1 MVSSR
6 TDARAAAGPCL
17 RALLDTQE
25 LREVAGN
32 TPILLDEPDVCWWLE
47 DGRIELFMVE
57 TGEGGPQGVRR
68 HFASVGP
75 GTLLFGA
82 RNDDDWPRRLALL
95 AVPHVNTHVRRM
107 PLPSI
112 RSVGETAPH
121 ELAQPVDQWISTLS
135 SGLAKWVAA
144 SPFIHHAAE
153 AGATIRVQANQRVG
167 AAQRV
172 VWLEFPRNTALFL
185 DIQDMPPGIGSCP
198 VPLSPDSWV
207 QSGEPLE
214 LTACDTPQMLENGRL
229 WSGLDTLH
237 QLLLPTAQTN
247 LMLVDVDEHNRIR
260 QRAESA
266 RRDWH
271 SGLGAMHEVLAGRRA
286 GAPRANTSLPPLAQ
300 ALQIV
305 GHAEGFDIRL
315 PARNAPGS
323 GTMLANLSALLHAS
337 GLRSRKVVLEPGWE
351 RFDTQ
356 AMLGFARDDGRP
368 LAILP
373 DAARGVR
380 VVDPVKQTTLHGA
393 NALAVLDDHAWVIT
407 AALPFTALDWKAL
420 PIFTFRRGWR
430 ELLVL
435 LLTGICGGVLG
446 MAVPIA
452 SSYLIDTVIPGHDTD
467 LLTQLGVILVVLGM
481 ASFIMSYV
489 GGLAFSRFQ
498 ARTTPALQAAIVDR
512 LLRLPVG
519 FFRRF
524 SAGDLALRAN
534 AVTQVD
540 QLLSG
545 SVAQAL
551 LGSIFAVFSF
561 GQLLYYDWRLGL
573 VAVALIAAYT
583 ALFLTFIWLQ
593 LRQER
598 QVAHVDGLLQS
609 LMLQLVTGIAKI
621 RLSASEDRAFSRWA
635 NLFARCQNLHARSAR
650 YANLQ
655 ALLNTLFGLLPIAV
669 FFFVLGYFREP
680 DKLNMFAIGGLAAFL
695 AAFNRFHQSVTQM
708 TQTVVGLLAARP
720 MLERAMPILTATP
733 EISEDRED
741 PGVLSG
747 AVEFS
752 LVSFRY
758 SPEGPLILDEVSLSA
773 RAGEFVAIVGP
784 SGCGKSTLLRLL
796 LGFETPE
803 KGQVLLDGKDM
814 SELDILA
821 VRRQMGV
828 VLQNSRPLAGSLYEN
843 IVGTTDRGLADAWEA
858 ARMAGLAEDIQ
869 RMPMGMHTMITESGS
884 LSGGQIQRLMIAR
897 AIVGR
902 PRILVLDE
910 ATSALDNRVQ
920 AMITESL
927 DRLSVTRIV
936 VAHRLSTVVK
946 ANRIYVMDAGRV
958 VEQGTFEELMQKNG
972 AFARLAAAQLV

>member
-1 MVSSR
+1 MDSSR
-6 TDARAAAGPCL
+6 TDARAAAGPRL

-57 TGEGGPQGVRR
+57 TGEGALRGVRR

-82 RNDDDWPRRLALL
+82 CGDDEWPRRLALL
-95 AVPHVNTHVRRM
+95 AVPHVNTHVRR
-107 PLPSI
+107 LTAASVRSI
-112 RSVGETAPH
+112 GETAAR
-121 ELAQPVDQWISTLS
+121 ELAEPVDRWIATLS
-135 SGLAKWVAA
+135 SGLAKWVAT
-144 SPFIHHAAE
+144 SPFIHHAVE
-153 AGATIRVQANQRVG
+153 ASSTVSVQANQRVG
-167 AAQRV
+167 AAQGV
-172 VWLEFPRNTALFL
+172 VWLEFPRNTTLFL
-185 DIQDMPPGIGSCP
+185 DIQDMPSGCGACP
-198 VPLSPDSWV
+198 LPLTPDSWV
-207 QSGEPLE
+207 QSGEPLQ
-214 LTACDTPQMLENGRL
+214 LTGRDTIGMLEDGRA
-229 WSGLDTLH
+229 WMGLDTLH
-237 QLLLPTAQTN
+237 RLLLPTAQTN
-247 LMLVDVDEHNRIR
+247 LMLVEVDEHNRVR

-271 SGLGAMHEVLAGRRA
+271 SGLGAMHEVLAGSRPETLRTDA
-286 GAPRANTSLPPLAQ
+286 SLPPLAQ

-305 GHAEGFDIRL
+305 GRAEGFSIRL
-315 PARNAPGS
+315 PARNAPTSGS
-323 GTMLANLSALLHAS
+323 TLTNLAGLLHAS
-337 GLRSRKVVLEPGWE
+337 GLRSRKVLLEPGWE

-356 AMLGFARDDGRP
+356 AMLGFAKDDGRP

-373 DAARGVR
+373 DAVRGVR
-380 VVDPVKQTTLHGA
+380 VVDPVKQTALHGA
-393 NALAVLDDHAWVIT
+393 GALSLLDDHAYVIT
-407 AALPFTALDWKAL
+407 AALPFTALGWKAL
-420 PIFTFRRGWR
+420 PAFTLKRGWR

-467 LLTQLGVILVVLGM
+467 LLTQLGVILVILGI
-481 ASFIMSYV
+481 AGFVMSYV

-519 FFRRF
+519 FFRHF
-524 SAGDLALRAN
+524 SAGDLALRAS

-551 LGSIFAVFSF
+551 LGCIFAVFSF
-561 GQLLYYDWRLGL
+561 GQLLYYDWQLGL
-573 VAVALIAAYT
+573 VAVVLIVVYT
-583 ALFLTFIWLQ
+583 ALFLTFMLLQ

-598 QVAHVDGLLQS
+598 QVANVDGQLQS
-609 LMLQLVTGIAKI
+609 LVLQLVTGIAKI

-635 NLFARCQNLHARSAR
+635 TLFARCQGLHARSAR

-655 ALLNTLFGLLPIAV
+655 TLLNTLFGLLPIAV

-680 DKLNMFAIGGLAAFL
+680 EKLNAFAIGGLAAFL
-695 AAFNRFHQSVTQM
+695 AAFSRFHQSVTQM
-708 TQTVVGLLAARP
+708 THTVVALLAARP
-720 MLERAMPILTATP
+720 MLERAMPILAATP

-752 LVSFRY
+752 KVSFRY
-758 SPEGPLILDEVSLSA
+758 SPDGPLILDEVSLSA
-773 RAGEFVAIVGP
+773 RAGEFVAIVGA
-784 SGCGKSTLLRLL
+784 SGCGKSTLIRLL

-803 KGQVLLDGKDM
+803 NGQVLLDGKDM
-814 SELDILA
+814 SELDVLA

-869 RMPMGMHTMITESGS
+869 RMPMGMHTMITESGA

-897 AIVGR
+897 AVVGR

-936 VAHRLSTVVK
+936 VAHRLSTVVR